1 MSYAPRVGIVGWAS
15 GRKSCSI
22 INRRIMPS
30 ISTPPEKTIK
40 QTNKKL
46 NTFIIIH
53 AIITGKKLNI
63 DCIEKIKFICT
74 IIIDLRSEKDKL

>member
-22 INRRIMPS
+22 INRRIMPI

-40 QTNKKL
+40 QTKKL
-46 NTFIIIH
+46 NTLILIH
-53 AIITGKKLNI
+53 AIITGMKLNI
-63 DCIEKIKFICT
+63 D
-74 IIIDLRSEKDKL
+74 

>member
-30 ISTPPEKTIK
+30 ISTPPKKTIVK
-40 QTNKKL
+40 TNKKL
-46 NTFIIIH
+46 NTFIIH
-53 AIITGKKLNI
+53 VIITGMKLNV
-63 DCIEKIKFICT
+63 DRIE
-74 IIIDLRSEKDKL
+74 IIEE

>member
-22 INRRIMPS
+22 INRRIMPI

-40 QTNKKL
+40 QKKKL

-53 AIITGKKLNI
+53 AIITGMKLNI
-63 DCIEKIKFICT
+63 DRIEKIKFICT
-74 IIIDLRSEKDKL
+74 IIIDLRSDKDKL

>member
-40 QTNKKL
+40 QKKKL

-53 AIITGKKLNI
+53 AIITGMKLNI
-63 DCIEKIKFICT
+63 D
-74 IIIDLRSEKDKL
+74 

>member
-46 NTFIIIH
+46 NTFIIDV
-53 AIITGKKLNI
+53 IITGMKLNI
-63 DCIEKIKFICT
+63 DGVEKIK
-74 IIIDLRSEKDKL
+74 E

>member
-40 QTNKKL
+40 QKKL

-53 AIITGKKLNI
+53 AIITGMKLNI
-63 DCIEKIKFICT
+63 D
-74 IIIDLRSEKDKL
+74 

>member
-1 MSYAPRVGIVGWAS
+1 MLKIIKSSYVGCRMSYAPRVGIVGWAS

-46 NTFIIIH
+46 NSFIIDV
-53 AIITGKKLNI
+53 IITGMKLNI
-63 DCIEKIKFICT
+63 DRIEKIK
-74 IIIDLRSEKDKL
+74 K

>member
-40 QTNKKL
+40 QTKN
-46 NTFIIIH
+46 
-53 AIITGKKLNI
+53 
-63 DCIEKIKFICT
+63 
-74 IIIDLRSEKDKL
+74 